1 MLALLLCIAPLLPQ
15 AAEPASGSS
24 VLLVAA
30 ETLQD
35 PRFRQTVVLATRHG
49 RSRSTIGV
57 IINRRLGVSL
67 DRVFPQAAQAA
78 AHLLHYGGPVA
89 TGQIVFLVRGDAA
102 PTGAIAVGE
111 RLYFSSHRGSL
122 LRLLDAPTPPTQLR
136 VFNGF
141 ASWAQHQLE
150 SEIARGDWHVLPLD
164 EDALLS
170 APLEELWPTL
180 WRRATQVMVR
190 APARLFGLACQL
202 ECRPE
207 EGMGKALPGFDLRL
221 AQCVPL

>member
-1 MLALLLCIAPLLPQ
+1 MCSRLFPHGLGVLLALLLGLASLPLL
-15 AAEPASGSS
+15 AAELASGNS

-30 ETLQD
+30 EEMKD
-35 PRFRQTVVLATRHG
+35 PRFRQTVVLVTRHG

-57 IINRRLGVSL
+57 IINRSLGVAL

-78 AHLLHYGGPVA
+78 AHRLHYGGPVA
-89 TGQIVFLVRGDAA
+89 PGQIVFLVRADAA
-102 PTGAIAVGE
+102 PTGAIAIGE

-122 LRLLDAPTPPTQLR
+122 LQLLALPTPATQLR

-141 ASWAQHQLE
+141 ASWAQFQLE

-164 EDALLS
+164 EDALL
-170 APLEELWPTL
+170 ATPLEEMWPTL

-190 APARLFGLACQL
+190 AAYAPS
-202 ECRPE
+202 RP
-207 EGMGKALPGFDLRL
+207 
-221 AQCVPL
+221 VP

>member
-1 MLALLLCIAPLLPQ
+1 MYGRFFSHGFGVLLALLSGLAALPLF
-15 AAEPASGSS
+15 AAELAGGNS

-30 ETLQD
+30 EEMKD
-35 PRFRQTVVLATRHG
+35 PRFRQTVVLVTRHG

-57 IINRRLGVSL
+57 IVNRSLDVAL

-78 AHLLHYGGPVA
+78 AHRLHYGGPVA
-89 TGQIVFLVRGDAA
+89 PGQIVFLVHADAA
-102 PTGAIAVGE
+102 PTDAIAIGE

-122 LRLLDAPTPPTQLR
+122 LQLLALPTPATQLR

-164 EDALLS
+164 EDALLKT
-170 APLEELWPTL
+170 PLEEMWPKL

-190 APARLFGLACQL
+190 AAYAPI
-202 ECRPE
+202 RP
-207 EGMGKALPGFDLRL
+207 
-221 AQCVPL
+221 VP